1 MIYYNRYKEF
11 LVNGYLKNV
20 PGIIL
25 PPKSTDRYVTYKEGK
40 SRTDKISQQF
50 YDTPYFGWLILLAN
64 PGYGENEWSIPDG
77 SILRIPFPL
86 RSSLESYKSALEKH
100 FLYYGKG

>member
-11 LVNGYLKNV
+11 LVNGDLKNV

-64 PGYGENEWSIPDG
+64 PGYG